1 MAVAF
6 RSVGTRLKVDMTS
19 APNPQAV
26 SMPPGHVAGD
36 LILLFLVYDNNVPPT
51 SSPSGWTL
59 LGTASAG
66 QSPPAATA
74 SQVQTRVYY
83 RVATGTVPSASFSFS
98 KSAWPTGSPFVL
110 AFTAAYSGVD
120 PAGPIEKWGAT
131 GTANTAATQAHP
143 QLTTVVNGDWLL
155 TFRTGSAW
163 QARTVTVSG
172 GTNTERVDDTDG
184 FNEMFAALYDSG
196 ADLAPGAQTTRS
208 TTSAGG
214 DAICQGGSTMW
225 SLALKPVTS
234 TASTIALPGTASVSA
249 TAFSPTVLTAPGG
262 WELCD
267 PQGLPSYSFRVDWNA
282 DGTFIDSDSVGT
294 AYASDTFGRTV
305 ASGWGTADTG
315 QSWSTSGGSA
325 SDYAV
330 SSGSG
335 RHSCSSRSV
344 SRFTFLSNAGTGP
357 DMDVTT
363 TVSTDQVAVGGSFLA
378 FLLAR
383 FTDTSNCYMAR
394 LDFKPTLGMSVIIR
408 KRVAGVETELANFT
422 LPFTHTASALYRLR
436 LRTLGSYVHAKC
448 WPDGETEP
456 AWQVRAVDTALTSG
470 SGAGVRTFV
479 EGTTTNTLPVGYA
492 FDDFQVRQ
500 TLDLED
506 VTDDIISDISVSY
519 GRDQDRQLSPAAVGS
534 ASFTLNNATRRY
546 SPENILSP
554 LHGDL
559 DPARSMHAEVVFNGQ
574 THALFTG
581 RIDDYNVHA
590 DFNDRTAEF
599 TFLDGLN
606 DLSGVKL
613 STAVYS
619 AMRTGE
625 LINTVLD
632 LVGWTGG
639 RDIDDGATVVR
650 YWWAEGTDALSAITD
665 LVKSEGPPAVVYVA
679 PDGTFTFRDRHH
691 RLLRTQSREVRATFT
706 GGRLG
711 DCSADQPPEGYDFTK
726 PFVYAHGW
734 RDIVNAVTFDVEER
748 TPSATLEPVWSDES
762 TYTLSAGQS
771 LELEITTSDPFVDAV
786 MPVGGSDIIYDAPGA
801 AWVDRVLS
809 RTSGASAT
817 LTLRAV
823 GGPATVTFIQV
834 RARTLAV
841 QRTVKVSLTDPGSVT
856 RHGERA
862 YPDGA
867 PWAGQSDAEAIANMV
882 LLHYGRRRPTVQI
895 RVASKDPAHFM
906 QVLQR
911 TVSDRVRIVNEEMG
925 LDADF
930 FVERVT
936 HTVQRL
942 GKPGR
947 APVHAVV
954 LGCERDLVAPD
965 NVFTFDVRGAGFDQG
980 VFDLTV
986 ADAAGEVF
994 VFDDPVQG
1002 QFDRGRLGT

>member
-19 APNPQAV
+19 APNPQTVA
-26 SMPPGHVAGD
+26 MPPGHAAGD
-36 LILLFLVYDNNVPPT
+36 LLLLFLVYDNNVPPT
-51 SSPSGWTL
+51 TEPGGWTL

-66 QSPPAATA
+66 QSLPGASA
-74 SQVQTRVYY
+74 SQVQTRVYS
-83 RVATGTVPSASFSFS
+83 RVATGATPGASFSFS
-98 KSAWPTGSPFVL
+98 KSAWPTGSPFIL

-120 PAGPIEKWGAT
+120 PAGPIEKWSST
-131 GTANTAATQAHP
+131 GTSNTAATQAHP
-143 QLTTVVNGDWLL
+143 PLTTVVNGDWLL
-155 TFRTGSAW
+155 TFRSGSAW

-172 GTNTERVDDTDG
+172 GTNTERVDDVDG
-184 FNEMFAALYDSG
+184 FGELFAALYDSG

-225 SLALKPVTS
+225 SLALKPVTPA
-234 TASTIALPGTASVSA
+234 TATVALPGTASVA
-249 TAFSPTVLTAPGG
+249 VTAYSPTVVTAPGG

-267 PQGLPSYSFRVDWNA
+267 PQGLPDYSFRIDWNA
-282 DGTFIDSDSVGT
+282 DGSFTDSDSTGD
-294 AYASDTFGRTV
+294 AYASDTFGRSV
-305 ASGWGTADTG
+305 SSGWGQADTG
-315 QSWSTSGGSA
+315 QTWSVSGGSA
-325 SDYAV
+325 SDYSV
-330 SSGSG
+330 SSGAG
-335 RHSCSSRSV
+335 RHSCTSRSV
-344 SRFTFLSNAGTGP
+344 SRFNFLSGVAPGA
-357 DMDVTT
+357 DMDVSV
-363 TVSTDQVAVGGSFLA
+363 TVSTDQTAVGGSFLA

-383 FTDTSNCYMAR
+383 FTDTSNAYMAR
-394 LDFKPTLGMSVIIR
+394 LDFKSTLGMSLILR

-422 LPFTHTASALYRLR
+422 LPFTHTAATLYRLR
-436 LRTLGSYVHAKC
+436 LRTMGPYLHAKC
-448 WPDGETEP
+448 WPVGETEP
-456 AWQVRAVDTALTSG
+456 AWQVRAEDSALTTG

-492 FDDFQVRQ
+492 FDDFQVLQ
-500 TLDLED
+500 ALDLED
-506 VTDDIISDISVSY
+506 VTDDIIGDISVSY

-534 ASFTLNNATRRY
+534 ASFTLNNVTERY
-546 SPENILSP
+546 SPENVAGP

-559 DPARSMHAEVVFNGQ
+559 DPARAMRAEVTFNGQ
-574 THALFTG
+574 THALFNG
-581 RIDDYNVHA
+581 RIDDYTVHA
-590 DFNDRTAEF
+590 DFADRTAEF
-599 TFLDGLN
+599 TFLDALN
-606 DLSGVKL
+606 DLSGIKL

-625 LINTVLD
+625 LIHTVLD
-632 LVGWTGG
+632 LAGWTGD
-639 RDIDDGATVVR
+639 RDIDPGATVVR
-650 YWWAEGTDALSAITD
+650 YWWAEGTDALAAITD
-665 LVKSEGPPAVVYVA
+665 LVKSEGPPAVAYIA
-679 PDGTFTFRDRHH
+679 PGNTFVFRDRHH

-711 DCSADQPPEGYDFTK
+711 DCAADPPATGYDFTK
-726 PFVYAHGW
+726 PFTYAHGW

-748 TPSATLEPVWSDES
+748 TPSATLEAVWTDES

-771 LELEITTSDPFVDAV
+771 VELEVTTSDPFVDAAP
-786 MPVGGSDIIYDAPGA
+786 MVGGSDIIYNAPGA
-801 AWVDRVLS
+801 AWVERVLS

-823 GGPATVTFIQV
+823 GGPATVTYLQL
-834 RARTLAV
+834 RARPLTV
-841 QRTVKVSLTDPGSVT
+841 QRTVKVSLTDPGSIS
-856 RHGERA
+856 RHGERS
-862 YPDGA
+862 YPDAA
-867 PWAGQSDAEAIANMV
+867 PWAGPSDAEAIANMV

-895 RVASKDPAHFM
+895 RVTAQDPAHLM

-911 TVSDRVRIVNEEMG
+911 TVSDRIRIVNEELG
-925 LDADF
+925 LDGDF

-936 HTVQRL
+936 HTIQRL
-942 GKPGR
+942 GRPGR

-986 ADAAGEVF
+986 ADSPDEVF
-994 VFDDPVQG
+994 VFDDPLQG